1 MEDSDTIDVDALLRL
16 ARDKSAASRKQL
28 IEIIGDLFFDK
39 NEVLNDRERAIMADI
54 LRQLIHDVELTV
66 RKHLAIRLSD
76 EPLAPHD
83 LVIALANDEA
93 EVAHPILMSSE
104 VLRDP
109 DLIEIIRHRTL
120 QHQLAVAMR
129 RSLSEHVCDALVETE
144 DVNVITRMLENQ
156 NAEIA
161 QATMEYLVEQ
171 SRRVDAFQN
180 PLVKRGDLPKHLAER
195 MYWWVSAAL
204 REHIVRNFDVD
215 PNEIDSTMEAIVQT
229 VGAED
234 SGEKQ
239 SATERLAENMLK
251 TEGSDHETLVR
262 LLRQGEI
269 SLFEAVLGQMTN
281 LRDNLVRR
289 LIYEPGGEG
298 LAIAC
303 RALDVDK
310 AIFGSIFVLSR
321 KARPDDSR
329 ETEKEARRILDF
341 YGQIAPEAAQRILDR
356 WRRNPDYL
364 DLLRQVA
371 LLASCPPPST

>member
-1 MEDSDTIDVDALLRL
+1 MDDAAPIDVEELIRL
-16 ARDKSAASRKQL
+16 AHDRSAASRKQL
-28 IEIIGDLFFDK
+28 IETIGDLFFEKGD
-39 NEVLNDRERAIMADI
+39 VLSDRERTIMADI

-76 EPLAPHD
+76 EPEAPHE
-83 LVIALANDEA
+83 LVIALANDDA
-93 EVAHPILMSSE
+93 EVAHSILMSSE

-120 QHQLAVAMR
+120 EHQLAVSMR
-129 RSLSEHVCDALVETE
+129 RSISEDVCDALVATD
-144 DVNVITRMLENQ
+144 DVNVITRMLENP
-156 NAEIA
+156 NANIA

-171 SRRVDAFQN
+171 SRRIDEFQN
-180 PLVKRGDLPKHLAER
+180 PLVHRADLPRDLAER

-204 REHIVRNFDVD
+204 RVHIVRNFDVD
-215 PNEIDSTMEAIVQT
+215 PTELDSTMEEIVSA
-229 VGAED
+229 VGAELT
-234 SGEKQ
+234 EERQ
-239 SATERLAENMLK
+239 TATERLADNLVK
-251 TEGSDHETLVR
+251 ANGPDHDLLVR

-269 SLFEAVLGQMTN
+269 SLFEAVLGQMTD

-303 RALDVDK
+303 RAIHVDK

-321 KARPDDSR
+321 KARPGSHEVADG
-329 ETEKEARRILDF
+329 ETTRVLEF
-341 YGQIAPEAAQRILDR
+341 YEQIATEAAALILDR

-364 DLLRQVA
+364 DLLRQVTYLTQPA
-371 LLASCPPPST
+371 G